1 MSGPR
6 AEVNAK
12 IKNKDQHVKVLRMPF
27 ADHIP
32 EEQWPKVLDWSYS
45 NMLTLFDIG
54 YETGK
59 KFAED
64 NAAKLA
70 KSQEWH
76 MRPREIVAF
85 LEEHGL
91 YETFMTTLG
100 IQLRPLKKIG
110 F

>member
-1 MSGPR
+1 
-6 AEVNAK
+6 
-12 IKNKDQHVKVLRMPF
+12 MPF

-64 NAAKLA
+64 NAVKLA

-91 YETFMTTLG
+91 YETFMKTLDTVEA
-100 IQLRPLKKIG
+100 LEEDWVLKID
-110 F
+110 